1 MLQQALEGRG
11 AARALLS
18 FENAAGLNLQ
28 YVCHHVVLYAPL
40 WAQDTVAAVANEQQA
55 IGRVYRHGDQR
66 VTVHRMLMHKE
77 DGNSQTVDEHL
88 RDEHR
93 RATINAAATSNGMR
107 ARAAAQRKGDGR
119 GEGGTAN
126 RDVLRC

>member
-1 MLQQALEGRG
+1 MPTAVVVDNDDEHNEDVVKSFTQEVLQQALEKKG
-11 AARALLS
+11 AAPRVLLLS

-55 IGRVYRHGDQR
+55 IGRVYRYGQTQQ

-77 DGNSQTVDEHL
+77 RGNSQTVDEHL
-88 RDEHR
+88 HAMNTAE
-93 RATINAAATSNGMR
+93 ATINAATNI
-107 ARAAAQRKGDGR
+107 
-119 GEGGTAN
+119 
-126 RDVLRC
+126 